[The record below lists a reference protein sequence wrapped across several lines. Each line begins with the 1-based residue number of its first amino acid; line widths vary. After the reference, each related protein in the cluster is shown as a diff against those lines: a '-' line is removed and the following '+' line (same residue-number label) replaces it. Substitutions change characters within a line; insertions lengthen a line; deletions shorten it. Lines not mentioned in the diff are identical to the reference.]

1 MLKGILNDIK
11 GVIFDLDGTL
21 VDSMWIWKQID
32 IEYLGARNIEMPAD
46 LQSKIEGMSF
56 YETAVYFK
64 EAYKIPDSPE
74 VIKDN
79 WNMMAMEKY
88 RSVVPLKEGVKEFLQ
103 LLRDRGI
110 VIGIATSNSRIL
122 TEAALD
128 NLGISKYFGAIVT
141 GSEIIKGKPEPDVY
155 LTAAKKL
162 LVDPKS
168 CLVFEDLP
176 FGIMAGKR
184 AGMKTCAID
193 DAYSAAM
200 WDEKVA
206 LADYNIKSY
215 KEILEA
221 VAVDE
226 N

>member
-1 MLKGILNDIK
+1 MLKGILKDIK

-32 IEYLGARNIEMPAD
+32 IEYLGARNIEMPED

-64 EAYKIPDSPE
+64 ETYKIPDSLE
-74 VIKDN
+74 VIMDN
-79 WNMMAMEKY
+79 WNDMAMEKY
-88 RSVVPLKEGVKEFLQ
+88 RSVVPLKECVKEFLQ
-103 LLRDRGI
+103 LLRNKGI
-110 VIGIATSNSRIL
+110 VMGIATSNSRIL

-128 NLGISKYFGAIVT
+128 NLGISEYFGAIVT

-155 LTAAKKL
+155 LTAAGKL
-162 LVDPKS
+162 LVDPKT

-193 DAYSAAM
+193 DVYSATM

-206 LADYNIKSY
+206 LADYSIKSY

-226 N
+226 D

>member
-1 MLKGILNDIK
+1 MLKGILKDIK

-32 IEYLGARNIEMPAD
+32 IDYLSARNIEMPED

-64 EAYKIPDSPE
+64 NTYNIPDSLE
-74 VIKDN
+74 VIMDN
-79 WNMMAMEKY
+79 WNCMAMEKY
-88 RSVVPLKEGVKEFLQ
+88 RTEVPLKDGVKEFLQ
-103 LLRDRGI
+103 LLKDKGI
-110 VIGIATSNSRIL
+110 AMGIATSNSRPL
-122 TEAALD
+122 TEAVLE
-128 NLGISKYFGAIVT
+128 NQGILEFFGEIVT
-141 GSEIIKGKPEPDVY
+141 GSEVTKGKPEPEVY
-155 LTAAKKL
+155 LTAAHKL
-162 LVDPKS
+162 SLDPKT

-176 FGIMAGKR
+176 FGIIAGKR

-193 DAYSAAM
+193 DMYSAGI
-200 WDEKVA
+200 WDEKVS

-226 N
+226 D

>member
-1 MLKGILNDIK
+1 MLKCILDNIK

-32 IEYLGARNIEMPAD
+32 IEYLGARGIEMPAD

-64 EAYKIPDSPE
+64 ETYNIPDSLE
-74 VIKDN
+74 VIMAN
-79 WNMMAMEKY
+79 WNEMAMEKY
-88 RSVVPLKEGVKEFLQ
+88 KSVVRLKEGVNDFLQ

-110 VIGIATSNSRIL
+110 VMGIATSNSRIL

-128 NLGISKYFGAIVT
+128 NLGIAEYFGAIVT

-155 LTAAKKL
+155 LTAAGKL
-162 LVDPKS
+162 AIEPKS

-193 DAYSAAM
+193 DVYSAFM
-200 WDEKVA
+200 WDEKVT

-221 VAVDE
+221 LTVDE

>member
-1 MLKGILNDIK
+1 MLKGILKDIK

-32 IEYLGARNIEMPAD
+32 IEYLSARNIEMPAD

-64 EAYKIPDSPE
+64 ETYKISDSLE
-74 VIKDN
+74 VIMDN
-79 WNMMAMEKY
+79 WNAMAMEKY
-88 RSVVPLKEGVKEFLQ
+88 RSVVPLKEGVKEFLN
-103 LLRDRGI
+103 LLRDKGI

-155 LTAAKKL
+155 LTAADKL
-162 LVDPKS
+162 SVDPKS

-193 DAYSAAM
+193 DVYSMAM

-206 LADYNIKSY
+206 LADYSIKSY

-221 VAVDE
+221 VDE

>member
-1 MLKGILNDIK
+1 MLKGILKDIK

-21 VDSMWIWKQID
+21 ADSMWIWKQID
-32 IEYLGARNIEMPAD
+32 IEYLGARNIEMPSD

-64 EAYKIPDSPE
+64 EAYKIEDSLE
-74 VIKDN
+74 VIMDN
-79 WNMMAMEKY
+79 WNSMAMEKY
-88 RSVVPLKEGVKEFLQ
+88 RTVVPLKEGVKDFLQ
-103 LLRDRGI
+103 LLKDRGI
-110 VIGIATSNSRIL
+110 LMGIATSNSRPL
-122 TEAALD
+122 TEAVLE
-128 NLGISKYFGAIVT
+128 NQGILEFFGAIVT
-141 GSEIIKGKPEPDVY
+141 GSEVIKGKPEPKVY
-155 LTAAKKL
+155 LTAADKL
-162 LVDPKS
+162 KLDPKT

-193 DAYSAAM
+193 DVYSAAM
-200 WDEKVA
+200 WDEKVS

-226 N
+226 D

>member
-1 MLKGILNDIK
+1 MLKSILKDIK

-64 EAYKIPDSPE
+64 ETYKIPDSLE
-74 VIKDN
+74 VIMDN
-79 WNMMAMEKY
+79 WNAMAMEKY
-88 RSVVPLKEGVKEFLQ
+88 RTVVRIKEGVKEFLQ
-103 LLRDRGI
+103 LLRDNGI
-110 VIGIATSNSRIL
+110 VMGIATSNSRIL
-122 TEAALD
+122 TEAVLE
-128 NLGISKYFGAIVT
+128 NQGISEYFGAIVT

-155 LTAAKKL
+155 LTAADKL
-162 LVDPKS
+162 KVDPKT

-176 FGIMAGKR
+176 FGLIAGKR

-193 DAYSAAM
+193 DVYSAGM

-206 LADYNIKSY
+206 LADYSIKSY
-215 KEILEA
+215 KDILEA
-221 VAVDE
+221 VAVNE